1 MKKKTEEGVHQGK
14 HVKNMGD
21 PLFLEDEPLQE
32 AGEAEEEAIEG
43 NLKTEEGDDAEA
55 VAPSGEG
62 GQDAQ
67 PVKTSQE
74 DIPPEG
80 GAEEEPSLEEK
91 LDQALQEKDVLE
103 DKYLRLRA
111 DFENFKKRATKEKS
125 NLIQYGNEALLKD
138 LLPVID
144 NIERVLAFSLQEGDW
159 KDFQKGVE
167 LVVAE
172 LHKTFSK
179 FGLEPLESMGK
190 NFDPNLHEAMQTLK
204 TDQATPDTVVEELQ
218 KGYLYRDKLLRPSLV
233 IVAVSPEETK
243 EKPAEE
249 TAADSEKD
257 ELKEPDGE
265 KDLIVN

>member
-1 MKKKTEEGVHQGK
+1 VKKKTEEGVHQGK
-14 HVKNMGD
+14 HVKNMEG

-32 AGEAEEEAIEG
+32 AGEAEKDAIEG
-43 NLKTEEGDDAEA
+43 SLKAEENDDGKA
-55 VAPSGEG
+55 VAPPGEG
-62 GQDAQ
+62 GQEAQ
-67 PVKTSQE
+67 PVKASQE
-74 DIPPEG
+74 DSPPEEG
-80 GAEEEPSLEEK
+80 PEEEPSLEEK
-91 LDQALQEKDVLE
+91 LDQALQEKDALE

-111 DFENFKKRATKEKS
+111 DFDNFKKRASKEKA

-144 NIERVLAFSLQEGDW
+144 NIERVLTFSLQEGDW

-172 LHKTFSK
+172 LHKTFAK
-179 FGLEPLESMGK
+179 FGLEPLQSMGK

-204 TDQATPDTVVEELQ
+204 TDQAAPDTVVEELQ

-243 EKPAEE
+243 DKPAEE
-249 TAADSEKD
+249 ATADKEEDEPKEQDS
-257 ELKEPDGE
+257 E